1 MNKIILSKKA
11 FLKALFQNKNIDKFC
26 KILNNEVNNTI
37 IFSKTKTSKTIFKEI
52 KMQIKKDY
60 KTYDISIL
68 IINKELIALF
78 NDSSDGGE
86 VLSIIG
92 NNYKKEKIKSNQ
104 NYSKKASDNII
115 NFSALPPSKKK
126 PNITKTPINISKQ
139 KKLISKVVILT
150 PNISRKHKL
159 VMNVS
164 KQKENLKKKSNEIKK
179 ENIKKKPNEIKKE
192 NIKKKPNEIK
202 KPERKEITK
211 QKAPNKKVIN
221 QKHSEIK
228 SKQKNNP
235 KTTSKEPIKKKEN
248 NTKVVQNRPKA
259 PKYKLQKKSPNL
271 IALFS
276 VSVLIGLIGMLSHK
290 KVFPSILAVSAL
302 AFLGHRAINNTNK
315 KLVKKI

>member
-11 FLKALFQNKNIDKFC
+11 FLKALFQNKNVDKFC

-37 IFSKTKTSKTIFKEI
+37 IFSKTKTSKTIFKKI
-52 KMQIKKDY
+52 KMQIKNDY

-164 KQKENLKKKSNEIKK
+164 KQKENLKKKS
-179 ENIKKKPNEIKKE
+179 
-192 NIKKKPNEIK
+192 NEIK

>member
-37 IFSKTKTSKTIFKEI
+37 IFSKTKTSKTIFKKI
-52 KMQIKKDY
+52 KMQIKNDY
-60 KTYDISIL
+60 KTYDISVL

-159 VMNVS
+159 IMNVS
-164 KQKENLKKKSNEIKK
+164 KQKENL
-179 ENIKKKPNEIKKE
+179 
-192 NIKKKPNEIK
+192 KKKPNEIK

-211 QKAPNKKVIN
+211 QKSPNKKVIN

-235 KTTSKEPIKKKEN
+235 KITSKEPIKKKEN

-302 AFLGHRAINNTNK
+302 AFLSHRAINNTNK

>member
-115 NFSALPPSKKK
+115 NFSALPPSKK
-126 PNITKTPINISKQ
+126 NINIPKTPINISKQ

-164 KQKENLKKKSNEIKK
+164 KQQENL
-179 ENIKKKPNEIKKE
+179 KKKPNEIKKE

>member
-11 FLKALFQNKNIDKFC
+11 FLKALFRNKNIDKFC

-37 IFSKTKTSKTIFKEI
+37 IFSKTKTSKTIFKKI
-52 KMQIKKDY
+52 KMQIKNDY

-179 ENIKKKPNEIKKE
+179 ENIKKKPNEIKK
-192 NIKKKPNEIK
+192 
-202 KPERKEITK
+202 PERKEITK

-235 KTTSKEPIKKKEN
+235 KITSKEPIKKKEN

>member
-37 IFSKTKTSKTIFKEI
+37 IFSKTKTSKTIFKKV
-52 KMQIKKDY
+52 KMQIKNDY

-179 ENIKKKPNEIKKE
+179 ENIKKKPNEIKK
-192 NIKKKPNEIK
+192 
-202 KPERKEITK
+202 PERKEITK

-235 KTTSKEPIKKKEN
+235 KTTSKEPIKKKET

>member
-11 FLKALFQNKNIDKFC
+11 FLKALFQNKNVDKFC

-37 IFSKTKTSKTIFKEI
+37 IFSKTKTSKTIFKKV
-52 KMQIKKDY
+52 KMQIKNDY

-179 ENIKKKPNEIKKE
+179 ENIKKKPNEIKK
-192 NIKKKPNEIK
+192 
-202 KPERKEITK
+202 PERKEITK

-228 SKQKNNP
+228 SQQKNNP

-302 AFLGHRAINNTNK
+302 AFLSHRAINNTNK

>member
-92 NNYKKEKIKSNQ
+92 KNYKKEKIKSNQ

-115 NFSALPPSKKK
+115 NFSALPPSKK
-126 PNITKTPINISKQ
+126 NINIPKTPINISKQ

-159 VMNVS
+159 IMNVS
-164 KQKENLKKKSNEIKK
+164 KQKENLKKI
-179 ENIKKKPNEIKKE
+179 PNEIKKE

>member
-37 IFSKTKTSKTIFKEI
+37 IFSKTKTSKTIFKKV
-52 KMQIKKDY
+52 KMQIKNDY

-164 KQKENLKKKSNEIKK
+164 KQKENLKKKS
-179 ENIKKKPNEIKKE
+179 
-192 NIKKKPNEIK
+192 NEIK

>member
-37 IFSKTKTSKTIFKEI
+37 IFSKTKTSKTIFKKV
-52 KMQIKKDY
+52 KMQIKNDY

-92 NNYKKEKIKSNQ
+92 NNYKKGKIKSNQ

-164 KQKENLKKKSNEIKK
+164 KQQENL
-179 ENIKKKPNEIKKE
+179 
-192 NIKKKPNEIK
+192 KKKPNEIK

-235 KTTSKEPIKKKEN
+235 KITSKEPIKKKEN

-290 KVFPSILAVSAL
+290 KVFPSILAISAL

>member
-37 IFSKTKTSKTIFKEI
+37 IFSKTKTSKTIFKKV
-52 KMQIKKDY
+52 KMQIKNDY

-159 VMNVS
+159 IMNVS
-164 KQKENLKKKSNEIKK
+164 KQKENLKKI
-179 ENIKKKPNEIKKE
+179 PNEIKKE

-248 NTKVVQNRPKA
+248 NTKVVQNRSKA

>member
-11 FLKALFQNKNIDKFC
+11 FLKALFQNKNVDKFC

-37 IFSKTKTSKTIFKEI
+37 IFSKTKTSKTIFKKV
-52 KMQIKKDY
+52 KMQIKNDY

-139 KKLISKVVILT
+139 KKLISKVVILP

-159 VMNVS
+159 VMNAF
-164 KQKENLKKKSNEIKK
+164 KG
-179 ENIKKKPNEIKKE
+179 
-192 NIKKKPNEIK
+192 
-202 KPERKEITK
+202 
-211 QKAPNKKVIN
+211 KV
-221 QKHSEIK
+221 K
-228 SKQKNNP
+228 
-235 KTTSKEPIKKKEN
+235 
-248 NTKVVQNRPKA
+248 
-259 PKYKLQKKSPNL
+259 
-271 IALFS
+271 
-276 VSVLIGLIGMLSHK
+276 
-290 KVFPSILAVSAL
+290 
-302 AFLGHRAINNTNK
+302 
-315 KLVKKI
+315 

>member
-37 IFSKTKTSKTIFKEI
+37 IFSKTKTSKTIFKKV
-52 KMQIKKDY
+52 KMQIKNDY

-92 NNYKKEKIKSNQ
+92 SNYKKEKIKSNQ

-115 NFSALPPSKKK
+115 NFSALPPSKKNI
-126 PNITKTPINISKQ
+126 NITKTPINISKQ

-164 KQKENLKKKSNEIKK
+164 KQKENLKKKS
-179 ENIKKKPNEIKKE
+179 
-192 NIKKKPNEIK
+192 NEIK

>member
-37 IFSKTKTSKTIFKEI
+37 IFSKTKTSKTIFKKI
-52 KMQIKKDY
+52 KMQIKNDY

-164 KQKENLKKKSNEIKK
+164 KQKENLKKKS
-179 ENIKKKPNEIKKE
+179 
-192 NIKKKPNEIK
+192 NEIK

>member
-37 IFSKTKTSKTIFKEI
+37 IFSKTKTSKTIFKKV
-52 KMQIKKDY
+52 KMQIKNDY

-159 VMNVS
+159 IMNVS
-164 KQKENLKKKSNEIKK
+164 KQKENLKKKS
-179 ENIKKKPNEIKKE
+179 
-192 NIKKKPNEIK
+192 NEIK

-248 NTKVVQNRPKA
+248 NTKVVQNRTKA

>member
-37 IFSKTKTSKTIFKEI
+37 IFSKTKTSKTIFKKV
-52 KMQIKKDY
+52 KMQIKNDY

-159 VMNVS
+159 IMNVS

-179 ENIKKKPNEIKKE
+179 AE

-228 SKQKNNP
+228 SQQKNNP

>member
-26 KILNNEVNNTI
+26 KVLNNEVNNTI
-37 IFSKTKTSKTIFKEI
+37 IFSKTKTSKTIFKKI

-115 NFSALPPSKKK
+115 NFSALPPSKK
-126 PNITKTPINISKQ
+126 NINIPKTPINISKQ

-159 VMNVS
+159 IMNVS
-164 KQKENLKKKSNEIKK
+164 KQKENL
-179 ENIKKKPNEIKKE
+179 
-192 NIKKKPNEIK
+192 KKKPNEIK

-235 KTTSKEPIKKKEN
+235 KITSKEPIKKKEN
-248 NTKVVQNRPKA
+248 NTKVVQKRPKA